1 MKKVLMITPF
11 FAPYSHAA
19 VYRAHRFAKYLPR
32 FGWKPYILTV
42 DRSSLYFIDTALLDD
57 LPREVEII
65 RARHIDLTFSG
76 LKSLFEKPITDSRAI
91 KGPTSSGLT
100 AKLGEGEEKNFVKSI
115 MDKFRNKVLFLPD
128 RYITWY
134 PFAFKKAKEIV
145 NSEHIDVIYSTAF
158 PLTAHLIA
166 MKLRKKFK
174 IPWIADFREGE
185 VEVERAGYSSSRFK
199 YKISSIL
206 ERKVMQKTDLVL
218 TAWEEIRDLF
228 SVKYKGIV
236 NNKITCISHCT
247 DTEILQSAGLKE
259 KSKKFTIIFVG
270 EFLQEY
276 SRKFFEILRMIFE
289 KKLFERSKVE
299 VLIVGCIKRNTFLKR
314 EIGLLGLSDVVR
326 LVDYLSLRDYFSVL
340 LSADAM
346 LLPCV
351 LKYSPPLK
359 LFDYLFTKKPIIILD
374 TTEEVR
380 NILEKSGLGVFV
392 PSEIDA
398 GVEALLGLLRGDHN
412 FNANEDYINQF
423 SAFNR
428 TKELSNILEAL
439 IEKNK

>member
-1 MKKVLMITPF
+1 MKKILMITPF

-32 FGWKPYILTV
+32 FGWKPYALTV

-57 LPREVEII
+57 LPKEVEII
-65 RARHIDLTFSG
+65 RARHIDLTFFG
-76 LKSLFEKPITDSRAI
+76 LKSLFEKPITNSRAI
-91 KGPTSSGLT
+91 RGPTSSELT
-100 AKLGEGEEKNFVKSI
+100 AKLQKGEKKNFVKSI
-115 MDKFRNKVLFLPD
+115 MDKFRDKILFLPD

-134 PFAFKKAKEIV
+134 PFAFKKAKEII
-145 NSEHIDVIYSTAF
+145 NSERIDVIYSTAF

-185 VEVERAGYSSSRFK
+185 VEVERTGYSSSRFK

-206 ERKVMQKTDLVL
+206 ERKIMREADLVL
-218 TAWEEIRDLF
+218 TAWEDAKDLF
-228 SVKYKGIV
+228 LVKYKGIV

-247 DTEILQSAGLKE
+247 DTEILQSAELKE

-270 EFLQEY
+270 EFLHEY
-276 SRKFFEILRMIFE
+276 SWKFFEILRMIFE
-289 KKLFERSKVE
+289 ERLFERNRVE
-299 VLIVGCIKRNTFLKR
+299 VLIIGCIKRNIFIKK
-314 EIGLLGLSDVVR
+314 EIEFLGLEDVVR
-326 LVDYLSLRDYFSVL
+326 LVDYLSLKDYFSVL

-359 LFDYLFTKKPIIILD
+359 LFDYLFAKKPIIILD

-380 NILEKSGLGVFV
+380 NILEKSGLGIFI
-392 PSEIDA
+392 PSEINA
-398 GVEALLGLLRGDHN
+398 GVEVLLGLLRRNYN

-423 SAFNR
+423 NAFNR
-428 TKELSNILEAL
+428 TKELSSLLEAL